1 MSKTKIKQLGA
12 NKCEVHLSD
21 GVSILFVSY
30 ETVVAAR
37 LSNYDYVRT
46 SVNHSRTTQK
56 HITQWLEGVKAEE
69 RPQNFFDD
77 LLPLV
82 G

>member
-1 MSKTKIKQLGA
+1 MTKTRIKQLGA
-12 NKCEVHLSD
+12 NKAEVHLKD
-21 GVSILFVSY
+21 GTILFVSY
-30 ETVVAAR
+30 ETVVAAK
-37 LSNYDYVRT
+37 LPNFDYIRT
-46 SVNHSRTTQK
+46 STNHSQTTQK

-69 RPQNFFDD
+69 KSQDFLDN